1 MLNGEKSG
9 EGGTSQ
15 IEAGD
20 TAHFAAG
27 GRVPHVML
35 EDSWA
40 VGEMH

>member
-15 IEAGD
+15 IEAGN
-20 TAHFAAG
+20 TAYLCAG
-27 GRVPHVML
+27 GRVLKVIL
-35 EDSWA
+35 EDSCA